1 MIKDYNRF
9 EVKYGE
15 VFKFMFLSEPF
26 IIVNSVDT
34 DLFLNLKDFNLYSFD
49 HIEDNFYRKEDDEGF
64 LGVNV
69 IASNLKDYFKED

>member
-15 VFKFMFLSEPF
+15 IFTFMFLSEPF

-49 HIEDNFYRKEDDEGF
+49 QVEDNFYRKKNDENF

-69 IASNLKDYFKED
+69 IANNLKDYFKED